1 MRTGREAISRREA
14 VLDQLSFLIE
24 ELEAQRPWLNRIPEA
39 QLAGKPLET
48 VPSLI
53 EIYQEMDL
61 KERREH
67 LPGLGMDSQEAEVPD
82 GIDRIL
88 DSLIQARTEMVG
100 RLRSWKDDIWQSVS
114 PGGSDL
120 SMEEFSYGI
129 TQSDAEF
136 LRSIAERLNESMIS
150 FSK

>member
-1 MRTGREAISRREA
+1 MATGRETISHRDA

-24 ELEAQRPWLNRIPEA
+24 ELEAQRPWLNRIPEV

-61 KERREH
+61 KEKREH
-67 LPGLGMDSQEAEVPD
+67 LPGLGMDSQEAVALN
-82 GIDRIL
+82 GIEGII
-88 DSLIQARTEMVG
+88 DSLIQARTVMVG
-100 RLRSWKDDIWQSVS
+100 RLRSWKDDMWQSAS
-114 PGGSDL
+114 PENSDL
-120 SMEEFSYGI
+120 TMEEFAYAI
-129 TQSDAEF
+129 TQSDAEY

-150 FSK
+150 FSG

>member
-1 MRTGREAISRREA
+1 MATGREAISHRDA

-24 ELEAQRPWLNRIPEA
+24 ELQAQRPWLNRISEA

-61 KERREH
+61 KEKREH
-67 LPGLGMDSQEAEVPD
+67 LPGLGMDTQEVDVPD

-114 PGGSDL
+114 PGNSDL
-120 SMEEFSYGI
+120 SMEESAYSI

-136 LRSIAERLNESMIS
+136 LRSIAERLNESVIS

>member
-1 MRTGREAISRREA
+1 MATGREAISHRDA

-24 ELEAQRPWLNRIPEA
+24 ELQAQRPWLNRISEA

-61 KERREH
+61 KEKREH
-67 LPGLGMDSQEAEVPD
+67 LPGLGMDTQEVDVPD

-114 PGGSDL
+114 PGNSDL
-120 SMEEFSYGI
+120 SMEEFAYSI

-136 LRSIAERLNESMIS
+136 LRSIAERLNESVIS

>member
-1 MRTGREAISRREA
+1 MATGREAISHRDA

-24 ELEAQRPWLNRIPEA
+24 ELQAQRPWLNRISEA

-61 KERREH
+61 KEKREH
-67 LPGLGMDSQEAEVPD
+67 LPGLGMDTQEVDVPD

-114 PGGSDL
+114 PGNSDL
-120 SMEEFSYGI
+120 SMEEFAFAI

-136 LRSIAERLNESMIS
+136 LCSIAERLSESVIS
-150 FSK
+150 FSG

>member
-1 MRTGREAISRREA
+1 MATGREAISHRDA

-24 ELEAQRPWLNRIPEA
+24 ELQAQRPWLNRISEA

-61 KERREH
+61 KEKREH
-67 LPGLGMDSQEAEVPD
+67 LPGLGMDTQEVDVPD

-88 DSLIQARTEMVG
+88 NSLIQARTEMVG

-114 PGGSDL
+114 PGNNDL
-120 SMEEFSYGI
+120 SMEEFAYSI

-136 LRSIAERLNESMIS
+136 LRSIAERLNESVIS